1 MTCIPRTLR
10 TVLLV
15 LAATAC
21 MSDLAHAQGFM
32 ARPLS
37 FDLTPPP
44 GATIQDA
51 VEVRNTTGDPLDLQI
66 SAVMV
71 GQDTMGS
78 WIVVKD
84 TDKEA
89 EQAKKI
95 SCVDW
100 ISLKTQALKVDPQQS
115 QTVPFTL
122 RVPPG
127 SRGFRAAA
135 LVVENKP
142 VRKGNF
148 VMVIR
153 FLLPIRV
160 TIQGAPARQQINS
173 TDLQL
178 RYISPE
184 DKSAKPV
191 GVKPPTTA
199 ALVTIENTGET
210 YGKLGGNI
218 LVLRKEGNRWRRA
231 SDVPL
236 GDRGIIPGATIT
248 PFMDLKKRYP
258 SGHYRISAN
267 LTCNG
272 RALRPLDR
280 EFDFEGD
287 PGVTT
292 VHGDVKLQL
301 PPILEADAAPGTTR
315 SANVTLENPS
325 EDEVDVQIKPINAPE
340 LAGVMIGD
348 LTGDE
353 LSCAQWLEV
362 RPDTVRLRPGASR
375 NLRLMVR
382 FPEAEKPQAN
392 YYARLALK
400 ATYTDGQDAGEFTG
414 LVWVHNTKGVDVL
427 KAEPVKLV
435 IAQQDKDQYL
445 ATAVFA
451 NVGNLHFDAPC
462 MVRVLSP
469 TGGEQFVE
477 EQAEGKKGIV
487 LPMGMP
493 EFSAQLDFS
502 KVPAGVYSLV
512 ASLGGE
518 KAPVSGALPIRV
530 EDSPEGK
537 IVTIISTPP
546 PAAAGGE
553 GK

>member
-1 MTCIPRTLR
+1 MTCTPR
-10 TVLLV
+10 LLLNASLL
-15 LAATAC
+15 LAWAAV
-21 MSDLAHAQGFM
+21 SAHAQGFM

-44 GATIQDA
+44 GVTIQDA

-78 WIVVKD
+78 WVVVKD

-100 ISLKTQALKVDPQQS
+100 ISLKTQGLRVDPQQS
-115 QTVPFTL
+115 QTVPFAL

-160 TIQGAPARQQINS
+160 TIQGAPARQQINA

-199 ALVTIENTGET
+199 ALVTIANTGET

-218 LVLRKEGNRWRRA
+218 TVMRKEANRWRRA
-231 SDVPL
+231 SDLPL
-236 GDRGIIPGATIT
+236 GERGIIPGATIT

-301 PPILEADAAPGTTR
+301 PPIIQADAAPGTTR
-315 SANVTLENPS
+315 SANVVLENPS
-325 EDEVDVQIKPINAPE
+325 EDEVEVKLRTMSAPE
-340 LAGVMIGD
+340 LAGVMVGE
-348 LTGDE
+348 LTGDQ
-353 LSCAQWLEV
+353 LSCASWLEV
-362 RPDTVRLRPGASR
+362 RPDTMRLRPGASR

-382 FPEAEKPQAN
+382 FPETEKPQAN

-400 ATYTDGQDAGEFTG
+400 ATYTDGQDAGDFTG
-414 LVWVHNTKGVDVL
+414 LVWVHNTKGVDVV

-451 NVGNLHFDAPC
+451 NVGNMHFDAPC
-462 MVRVLSP
+462 TIRVLSP

-493 EFSAQLDFS
+493 EFSAQLNFA
-502 KVPAGVYSLV
+502 KVPAGLYSLV
-512 ASLGGE
+512 ATLGVE

-530 EDSPEGK
+530 EDGPEGK
-537 IVTIISTPP
+537 VVTILTTPA
-546 PAAAGGE
+546 PAAE
-553 GK
+553 GAKP

>member
-1 MTCIPRTLR
+1 MISTPRTI
-10 TVLLV
+10 LLASLLIV
-15 LAATAC
+15 WAAA
-21 MSDLAHAQGFM
+21 SAHAQGFM

-44 GATIQDA
+44 GATVQDA

-71 GQDTMGS
+71 GQDTMGG

-84 TDKEA
+84 TDKAA
-89 EQAKKI
+89 EQARKF
-95 SCVDW
+95 SCVNW
-100 ISLKTQALKVDPQQS
+100 ITLGATSLRIDPQQS

-178 RYISPE
+178 RYVSPE
-184 DKSAKPV
+184 DKSPRPV

-199 ALVTIENTGET
+199 VLVTIENTGET
-210 YGKLGGNI
+210 YGKLAGNI
-218 LVLRKEGNRWRRA
+218 VVLRQEGNRWRRA
-231 SDVPL
+231 SDINF
-236 GDRGIIPGATIT
+236 GERGIIPGATIT
-248 PFMDLKKRYP
+248 PFLDLKKRYP
-258 SGHYRISAN
+258 SGHYRVSAN

-272 RALRPLDR
+272 RSLRPLER

-287 PGVTT
+287 PGVNTL
-292 VHGDVKLQL
+292 HGDVKLQL
-301 PPILEADAAPGTTR
+301 PPVVQADAAPGTTR
-315 SANVTLENPS
+315 SATLTVENPS
-325 EDEVDVQIKPINAPE
+325 DDEVEVAIRPVNAPE
-340 LAGVMIGD
+340 LAGVMIGE
-348 LTGDE
+348 LTGDQ
-353 LSCAQWLEV
+353 LSCASWLEV
-362 RPDTVRLRPGASR
+362 RPDTVRLRPGSSR

-382 FPEAEKPQAN
+382 FPETEPAQTN

-400 ATYTDGQDAGEFTG
+400 ATYTDGQDAGDFGT
-414 LVWVHNTKGVDVL
+414 LVWVHNTKGVNVL

-435 IAQQDKDQYL
+435 LAQQDQNQYL

-451 NVGNLHFDAPC
+451 NVGNIHFEAPC
-462 MVRVLSP
+462 TVRVLSP
-469 TGGEQFVE
+469 SGGERYLE
-477 EQAEGKKGIV
+477 ERAEGKKGIV

-512 ASLGGE
+512 ASLEVE

-530 EDSPEGK
+530 EDGPEGK
-537 IVTIISTPP
+537 IVTVISTA
-546 PAAAGGE
+546 PASPAE
-553 GK
+553 GVKP